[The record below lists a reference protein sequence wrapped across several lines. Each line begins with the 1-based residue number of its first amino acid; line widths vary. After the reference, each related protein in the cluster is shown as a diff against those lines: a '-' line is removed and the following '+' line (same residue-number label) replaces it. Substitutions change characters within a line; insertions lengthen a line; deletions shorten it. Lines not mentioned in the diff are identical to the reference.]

1 MNKSKN
7 IMQSEISETQSAYTV
22 HGGDKKSMAEKKDTC
37 LWSEREKD
45 WPGLTG
51 KAKSSPGRY

>member
-7 IMQSEISETQSAYTV
+7 IMQSEISETQIANIV
-22 HGGDKKSMAEKKDTC
+22 HAREKKSMSGKKDTC

-45 WPGLTG
+45 WPGLT
-51 KAKSSPGRY
+51 KA